1 LTQSLNP
8 GGAFILE
15 SKVEPGATAMDRYPG
30 VGVLC
35 GEIGQ
40 MRVIHSREEERV
52 LNEGRY
58 HQGSQR
64 TAQIWAQRD

>member
-1 LTQSLNP
+1 M
-8 GGAFILE
+8 
-15 SKVEPGATAMDRYPG
+15 AMDPYPDID
-30 VGVLC
+30 VLC

-64 TAQIWAQRD
+64 TAQIWAHRD